1 MQQQSCQVAIIGAG
15 PAGLACAIRLRQLGV
30 QEVLL
35 IERDAAAGG
44 IPRHCG
50 HSPFGMRE
58 FHRLLSGPAYA
69 RRLVQQAIDLGVR
82 LLLTTTVV
90 KLGEG
95 GLLLLSTPAGEQRL
109 QAERV
114 VICTGNRE
122 TPRSARLV
130 SGTRPMGI
138 MTTGALQ
145 AMIYLKRRQP
155 FLHPVIVGSELVSFS
170 ALLTCRH
177 AGIKPV
183 AMVDS
188 SSRVTAL
195 RIAAMLPR
203 ALGVPLFLNS
213 SIKSIAGRQ
222 RVAAVEIED
231 HSGQVRTLP
240 CDGVIFSG
248 RFVAESSL
256 IRQSHL
262 HIDQRSGG
270 PVVDQYGRCSD
281 PHYFAG
287 GNLLHPVDTAGWCW
301 SEGRR
306 LAVFVHAGLHGK
318 LPATARLLEIET
330 GSADIRYFTPQ
341 RIAIPQSASD
351 FGPLA
356 DASPGLQLR
365 FSDASRGELE
375 LRADDAVVASR
386 HLRARAETRQLL
398 ELPLAKLFQCEALSL
413 HLTRRTPE

>member
-1 MQQQSCQVAIIGAG
+1 MPQQTCQVAIIGAG

-30 QEVLL
+30 KEVLL
-35 IERDAAAGG
+35 IEREAAAGG

-69 RRLVQQAIDLGVR
+69 RRLVRQAIDLGVH

-90 KLGEG
+90 KLAEG
-95 GLLLLSTPAGEQRL
+95 GQLILSTPAGEQRL
-109 QAERV
+109 QAEKV

-145 AMIYLKRRQP
+145 SMVYLKQRRP
-155 FLHPVIVGSELVSFS
+155 FRHPVIVGSELVSFS
-170 ALLTCRH
+170 AFLTCRH
-177 AGIKPV
+177 AGIRPA

-188 SSRVTAL
+188 SSRVTAFSL
-195 RIAAMLPR
+195 AAMLPR
-203 ALGVPLFLNS
+203 VLGVPLLLNS
-213 SIKSIAGRQ
+213 SIKSIDGRQ
-222 RVAAVEIED
+222 RVEAVAIEN
-231 HSGQVRTLP
+231 HSGQVQTIP
-240 CDGVIFSG
+240 CDGVVFSG

-262 HIDQRSGG
+262 QIDRRSGG
-270 PVVDQYGRCSD
+270 PLVDQYGRCSD
-281 PHYFAG
+281 PDYFAG

-306 LAVFVHAGLHGK
+306 LALFVHAELHGE
-318 LPATARLLEIET
+318 LPATDRLLEIDT
-330 GSADIRYFTPQ
+330 ASPDIRYFTPQ
-341 RIAIPQSASD
+341 RIAIPQSVSD
-351 FGPLA
+351 IGTLA
-356 DASPGLQLR
+356 DAAPGLQLR
-365 FSDASRGELE
+365 FNDVSRGELK
-375 LRADDAVVASR
+375 LRADDVVVASR
-386 HLRARAETRQLL
+386 HLSARAETRQLL
-398 ELPLAKLFQCEALSL
+398 ELPLAKLFQCQALSL
-413 HLTRRTPE
+413 DLTRRSPE

>member
-1 MQQQSCQVAIIGAG
+1 MSQRTCEVAIVGAG

-30 QEVLL
+30 KAVLL
-35 IERDAAAGG
+35 IEREAAAGG

-69 RRLVQQAIDLGVR
+69 RRLVQQASDLGVE
-82 LLLTTTVV
+82 LLLNTTVV
-90 KLGEG
+90 KLEEG
-95 GLLLLSTPAGEQRL
+95 GRLILSTPAGEQQL
-109 QAERV
+109 QAGKI

-138 MTTGALQ
+138 ITTGALQ
-145 AMIYLKRRQP
+145 SMVYLKKRLPFRQP
-155 FLHPVIVGSELVSFS
+155 LIVGSEMVSFS

-177 AGIKPV
+177 ARIKPV

-188 SSRVTAL
+188 SSRVSAFRWAAL
-195 RIAAMLPR
+195 LPR
-203 ALGVPLFLNS
+203 VLAVPLLLNHS
-213 SIKSIAGRQ
+213 LKSINGGQ
-222 RVAAVEIED
+222 RVESVDIED
-231 HSGQVRTLP
+231 HREQVKTLP
-240 CDGVIFSG
+240 CDGVVFSG

-256 IRQSHL
+256 ARLSHL
-262 HIDQRSGG
+262 HIDRRSGG

-281 PHYFAG
+281 PDYFAG

-306 LAVFVHAGLHGK
+306 LATFVHAGLHGD
-318 LPATARLLEIET
+318 LPPTLRLLEIET
-330 GSADIRYFTPQ
+330 ASADIRYFTPQ
-341 RIAIPQSASD
+341 RIAIPHNASHLA
-351 FGPLA
+351 PLG

-365 FSDASRGELE
+365 FNHASRGELR
-375 LRADDAVVASR
+375 LRAGEVVVASR
-386 HLRARAETRQLL
+386 HLKARAETRQLL
-398 ELPLAKLFQCEALSL
+398 ELPLAKLFQCQTLSL
-413 HLTRRTPE
+413 ELNRHNPE